1 MEKTEKTITLIITV
15 KKTSEA
21 KKTVE
26 KLMMDESIVS
36 IMSENDEIIKNPP
49 VNQTANSHKNNKY
62 FKHEALSLLL
72 RKLNFLPSHSGFHYF
87 LSAIEYKVSCPMQEI
102 SITKYIYPHVAK
114 IYDSTPS
121 RVERCMRKAID
132 HAWSYNG
139 ERLFQEL
146 TECQLSKKPTNSQ
159 FISLLSEY
167 LKEHKAEF
175 YE

>member
-1 MEKTEKTITLIITV
+1 
-15 KKTSEA
+15 
-21 KKTVE
+21 
-26 KLMMDESIVS
+26 
-36 IMSENDEIIKNPP
+36 
-49 VNQTANSHKNNKY
+49 
-62 FKHEALSLLL
+62 
-72 RKLNFLPSHSGFHYF
+72 
-87 LSAIEYKVSCPMQEI
+87 MQEI

-139 ERLFQEL
+139 ERLFQQL

-167 LKEHKAEF
+167 VKEHKAEF